1 MTRMKKL
8 SPNSFDETTPLDIAS
23 GSSHTSSLSTVV
35 KTNVNSIVY
44 NVKYLLITG
53 GNTCALDLTIF
64 GSSSSCML
72 T

>member
-8 SPNSFDETTPLDIAS
+8 SPSSFDETTPLDIAS
-23 GSSHTSSLSTVV
+23 GSSQTFSLSTVV
-35 KTNVNSIVY
+35 KVNVNSIVY
-44 NVKYLLITG
+44 NMKYLLIMG
-53 GNTCALDLTIF
+53 GNTCTPDLAIF